1 MSRKLLYSTIIS
13 LRLECNNHYDNLKA
27 LNMIKIVNLSKYFG
41 KTRILNN
48 INLEVKEGE
57 IITLIGPSGC
67 GKSTLLKCI
76 NGLEKLTAGKVYIEG
91 QEISCKNTN
100 LNLLRTKLGIVFQ
113 QFNLFP
119 HMTVKQN
126 ITLAPIK
133 VKGIAANEAEFIA
146 MELLEKVGLLDK
158 MNKYPDE
165 LSGGQAQR
173 VAIARSLA
181 MQPDIILFDEPTSA
195 LDPQMTMEVL
205 DVMKGLAQEGMTM
218 IVVTHEMKF
227 AKEIANRIIFM
238 SHGEIIE
245 ENKPDEFF
253 DNPQKQATKDFL
265 ESVNI

>member
-1 MSRKLLYSTIIS
+1 
-13 LRLECNNHYDNLKA
+13 
-27 LNMIKIVNLSKYFG
+27 MIKIINLSKYFG

-48 INLEVKEGE
+48 INLEVEQGE
-57 IITLIGPSGC
+57 IITLIGTSGC

-76 NGLEKLTAGKVYIEG
+76 DGLEKPSSGKIYIDN
-91 QEISCKNTN
+91 IDITSKNTN
-100 LNLLRTKLGIVFQ
+100 LNQIRTRLGIVFQ

-133 VKGIAANEAEFIA
+133 VKEMSKNEAEFVA

-158 MNKYPDE
+158 INKYPDE

-181 MQPDIILFDEPTSA
+181 MKPDIMLFDEPTSA

-205 DVMKGLAQEGMTM
+205 DTLKNLAQDGMTM

-227 AKEIANRIIFM
+227 AKEVANRIILM

-245 ENKPDEFF
+245 QNNPTEFF
-253 DNPQKQATKDFL
+253 DNPQKQITKDFL
-265 ESVNI
+265 ESVNL